1 MSNAHESNKR
11 LARNTLILYIR
22 MFLTVGVSLYITR
35 VVLQNL
41 GVNQFGLYNLIGGFV
56 SMFYIVTASLSGAI
70 SRFITF
76 ELGRDDTKKVIQT
89 FSMSINIQ
97 ILFSL
102 IVLALGETLGLWFV
116 NTQLNIDSEQLWAA
130 NIVFQLSLI
139 SFIVELLG
147 VPYYSLVVAHER
159 MGLFAFNAI
168 LAVLL
173 KLLLALLLV
182 CSVIDRVVFY
192 AVGMLII
199 SIISQ
204 LIYVSYSKCYFVEC
218 KYVRTFNKALFLQM
232 FSFGGW
238 NLLTSA
244 SSMLRSQGLNIL
256 LNMFFGTV
264 VNAAFGVAR
273 HIESTIRAFSKN
285 FLTALQPQIT
295 KSYAEGNISHTKA
308 LVYKGA
314 KYSFLL
320 LFMIGLPF
328 ILLTDFFMDIWLV
341 NVPIYANRFA
351 QLIII
356 LSLVEML
363 LMPVGYLNEATGD
376 IKKYKIVTSIGQFL
390 VLPISYVFLKLDFN
404 PYYTLY
410 IAIAAE
416 LITLPYRI
424 QVNKLLAGVTFQ
436 NYFNQVILKLL
447 PVIAISIAMGVVLKH
462 TLPVTTLSHIVI
474 TLLTIITILAASYF
488 FAVDQS
494 EKKLAI
500 KILTKTISIFGKKD
514 RKNIK
519 YDR

>member
-1 MSNAHESNKR
+1 MSNAHESNKL
-11 LARNTLILYIR
+11 LAKNTLILYTR
-22 MFLTVGVSLYITR
+22 MFLTVGISLYITR
-35 VVLQNL
+35 VILQNL

-76 ELGRDDTKKVIQT
+76 ELGHNNTKKVIQT
-89 FSMSINIQ
+89 FSTSINIQ
-97 ILFSL
+97 VLFSL

-116 NTQLNIDSEQLWAA
+116 NTQLNIDNEQLWTA

-147 VPYYSLVVAHER
+147 VPYYSLVIAHER

-168 LAVLL
+168 LAVVL
-173 KLLLALLLV
+173 KLSLALLLV
-182 CSVIDRVVFY
+182 YSVIDRVVFY
-192 AVGMLII
+192 AIGMLII
-199 SIISQ
+199 GIISQ
-204 LIYVSYSKCYFVEC
+204 LIYVSYSKYYFGEC
-218 KYVRTFNKALFLQM
+218 KYIRTFNKAIFFQM

-256 LNMFFGTV
+256 LNMFFGTA

-295 KSYAEGNISHTKA
+295 KSYAEGNILHTKN
-308 LVYKGA
+308 LVYKGT

-320 LFMIGLPF
+320 LFLIGLPF
-328 ILLTDFFMDIWLV
+328 ILFTDFFMDIWLI
-341 NVPIYANRFA
+341 NVPTYANRFA

-363 LMPVGYLNEATGD
+363 LMPVGYLNEAMGD
-376 IKKYKIVTSIGQFL
+376 IKKYKIATSIGQFL

-416 LITLPYRI
+416 LITLPYRV
-424 QVNKLLAGVTFQ
+424 QVNKLLDGFTFQ

-447 PVIAISIAMGVVLKH
+447 PVIAISIAIGVLLKH
-462 TLPVTTLSHIVI
+462 TLPVTTLSYIVI
-474 TLLTIITILAASYF
+474 TLLTIITILTTSYF
-488 FAVDQS
+488 FATDKS
-494 EKKLAI
+494 EKKLAKKVVS
-500 KILTKTISIFGKKD
+500 KIINILSKKN
-514 RKNIK
+514 RNK
-519 YDR
+519 Y